1 MPLLTKPL
9 FIILRKII
17 FRLILTIFGALLFM
31 VSINDA
37 AYSQSSSPSNI
48 QIKNVSSDK
57 IINAFHK
64 VLDKYQSLHKYEI
77 TLVQGRIK
85 ESTMQAQPVVSLKAL
100 FKGVKSYQ
108 IKIAEFVRDSEEIRV
123 EDLSEDVLVGWF
135 AHEMGHLVDYEPY
148 NNLEMIKYGVKYML
162 SDQFKR
168 KVEYAADYIAITYGF
183 KQEILASKHFIL
195 NNELLD
201 KAYKAKIRK
210 YYLSIEDVELCSED
224 ELILQPT
231 SGI

>member
-1 MPLLTKPL
+1 
-9 FIILRKII
+9 
-17 FRLILTIFGALLFM
+17 M
-31 VSINDA
+31 VSINDS
-37 AYSQSSSPSNI
+37 AYSQSPSNV
-48 QIKNVSSDK
+48 QIKNVSSEK

-64 VLDKYQSLHKYEI
+64 VLERYQSLHKYQI
-77 TLVQGRIK
+77 TLVQGKIK

-148 NNLEMIKYGVKYML
+148 NNLEMIRYGIKYVL

-183 KQEILASKHFIL
+183 KEEILASKHFIL
-195 NNELLD
+195 DNELLD

-224 ELILQPT
+224 ELILKPT